1 MTTIH
6 PVAAPLTGASVELE
20 STRPRVT
27 PRPASARFRDTLEQ
41 GADVVLAGVESAAG
55 FIPGGG
61 GVSAAVRG
69 VRESGGSADEAAGPS
84 SEGLSAAG
92 SGSGAPS
99 ADMVNSVHDD
109 TMALLELQ
117 QRISLEQRQYMV
129 TSNVMKARHDTAKQV
144 IGNVR

>member
-6 PVAAPLTGASVELE
+6 PVNATLTAADVELE
-20 STRPRVT
+20 STRPRAT

-69 VRESGGSADEAAGPS
+69 VRESGGGVDEAAAPS
-84 SEGLSAAG
+84 SAAEGSAG
-92 SGSGAPS
+92 S
-99 ADMVNSVHDD
+99 ADMVSRAHDD
-109 TMALLELQ
+109 TMELLELQ
-117 QRISLEQRQYMV
+117 QRISMEQRQYMI